1 MIIRTSGETRLSDF
15 LLWQASS
22 SFICFTEVLWPDL
35 SYSRFAWLIIKYQ
48 ISHKRLQEDRAELE
62 KKQLEWQT
70 ECDIEFLQSLY
81 RDKEIDRD
89 DLEKF
94 RSERMERISTFLKI
108 RRQSFEEYIDNLAAM
123 SLDALPQAG

>member
-1 MIIRTSGETRLSDF
+1 MTTDLISQCLYTEGCAEPDMIIRISGETRLSDF

-22 SFICFTEVLWPDL
+22 SFICFTDVLWPDL

-70 ECDIEFLQSLY
+70 E
-81 RDKEIDRD
+81 
-89 DLEKF
+89 
-94 RSERMERISTFLKI
+94 
-108 RRQSFEEYIDNLAAM
+108 
-123 SLDALPQAG
+123 